1 MTDPRMTLAELIE
14 KGGDAD
20 FLKDV
25 LAFSLQRL
33 MDLEAEAACGAGLH
47 ARTPERVNSRNGYRE
62 RPLETRVGRIDL
74 QVPKLRKGSY
84 FPSFL
89 EPRRTVEKALTA
101 VIQEAYIQGIST
113 RSVNNLVQA
122 MGMTGI
128 WKSAVS
134 RLCEEIDQRVTAFLT
149 RPIEGEWPYL
159 WLDATDLKVREA
171 GHIVSVAVI
180 IAVAVNTDGRREVL
194 GTAVGLSEAEVFWT
208 GFLRTLTRRGLR
220 GVKLVIS
227 DCHEGIK
234 AAAAKCLQA
243 SWQRCRVHFMR
254 NALSHVSDKD
264 QRPMVA
270 AMIRTVFAQ
279 GDAKAAS
286 EQWRKVADSLRPKF
300 RKLAELMDGAEADL
314 LAFMAFPKQH
324 WAKLYSTNPIE
335 RLNGEV
341 KRRTDVVG
349 IFPNEEAI
357 LRLVGAILMEQ
368 TDEWAIQRRYMTLET
383 IVPLSDD
390 PNALPA
396 LAAA

>member
-1 MTDPRMTLAELIE
+1 MTDSRVALAELIE

-20 FLKDV
+20 FLKDL
-25 LAFSLQRL
+25 LAHSLQRL
-33 MDLEAEAACGAGLH
+33 MDMEAEAACGAGMH
-47 ARTPERVNSRNGYRE
+47 VRTPDRVNSRNGYRE
-62 RPLETRVGRIDL
+62 RPLDTRVGRIEL

-89 EPRRTVEKALTA
+89 EPRRTVEKALIA

-113 RSVNNLVQA
+113 RSVDNLVQA
-122 MGMTGI
+122 LGMTGI
-128 WKSAVS
+128 SKSQVS
-134 RLCEEIDQRVTAFLT
+134 RLCSEIDERVTAFLN
-149 RPIEGEWPYL
+149 RPIEGLWPYL
-159 WLDATDLKVREA
+159 WLDATYIKVREA

-194 GTAVGLSEAEVFWT
+194 GMAVGTSEAEVFWT

-220 GVKLVIS
+220 GVQLVIS

-234 AAAAKCLQA
+234 AAAAKTLQA
-243 SWQRCRVHFMR
+243 SWQRCRVHWMR

-279 GDAKAAS
+279 GNAKAAS
-286 EQWRKVADSLRPKF
+286 EQWRKVADNLRPKF
-300 RKLAELMDGAEADL
+300 RKLAELMDGAETDV
-314 LAFMAFPKQH
+314 LAFMAFPKEH
-324 WAKLYSTNPIE
+324 WIKIYSTNPIE
-335 RLNGEV
+335 RVNDEV

-349 IFPNEEAI
+349 IFPNEAAI

-368 TDEWAIQRRYMTLET
+368 NDEWAIQRRYMTLET
-383 IVPLSDD
+383 LACLSDNPD
-390 PNALPA
+390 ALPA
-396 LAAA
+396 IAAA

>member
-1 MTDPRMTLAELIE
+1 MTDSRMALAELIE

-25 LAFSLQRL
+25 LAYSLQRL
-33 MDLEAEAACGAGLH
+33 MDIETEAACGAGLN
-47 ARTPERVNSRNGYRE
+47 ARTAERVNSRNGYRE

-113 RSVNNLVQA
+113 RSVDNLVQA

-128 WKSAVS
+128 SKSQVS
-134 RLCEEIDQRVTAFLT
+134 RLCGEIDERVTDFLN

-159 WLDATDLKVREA
+159 WLDATYIKAREA
-171 GHIVSVAVI
+171 GHIISVAVI
-180 IAVAVNTDGRREVL
+180 IAVAVNTDGQRVVL
-194 GTAVGLSEAEVFWT
+194 GMSICLSEAEVFWT
-208 GFLRTLTRRGLR
+208 GFLRSLIRRGMR

-234 AAAAKCLQA
+234 AAAAKTLQA
-243 SWQRCRVHFMR
+243 SWQRCRVHWMR
-254 NALSHVSDKD
+254 NALSHVTNKD

-286 EQWRKVADSLRPKF
+286 EQWRKVADDLRPKF
-300 RKLAELMDGAEADL
+300 PKLAKLMDGAENDV
-314 LAFMAFPKQH
+314 LAFMAFPKEH
-324 WAKLYSTNPIE
+324 WAKIYSTNLIE
-335 RLNGEV
+335 RLNREV

-349 IFPNEEAI
+349 IFPNEAAT
-357 LRLVGAILMEQ
+357 LRLVGAILLEQ

-383 IVPLSDD
+383 IVPLSDNPD
-390 PNALPA
+390 ALSA
-396 LAAA
+396 IAAV

>member
-1 MTDPRMTLAELIE
+1 MTDPRMAFAELIE

-33 MDLEAEAACGAGLH
+33 MDLEVEAACGAGLH
-47 ARTPERVNSRNGYRE
+47 ARSSDRVNSRNGYRE
-62 RPLETRVGRIDL
+62 RSLETRVGQIDL
-74 QVPKLRKGSY
+74 QIPKLRKGSY

-113 RSVNNLVQA
+113 RSVDSLVQA

-128 WKSAVS
+128 SKSAVS
-134 RLCEEIDQRVTAFLT
+134 RLCQDIDERVTAFRT

-159 WLDATDLKVREA
+159 WLDATYIKVREA

-194 GTAVGLSEAEVFWT
+194 GMAVGLSEAEVFWT
-208 GFLRTLTRRGLR
+208 NFLRSLLKRGLR

-227 DCHEGIK
+227 DSHEGIK
-234 AAAAKCLQA
+234 AASAKTLQA

-254 NALSHVSDKD
+254 NALAHVSDKD

-270 AMIRTVFAQ
+270 AMIRTAFAQ

-286 EQWRKVADSLRPKF
+286 EQWRKVADGLRPKF
-300 RKLAELMDGAEADL
+300 RKLAELMDSAETDV
-314 LAFMAFPKQH
+314 LAFAAFPKQH
-324 WAKLYSTNPIE
+324 WPKIYSTNPIE

-341 KRRTDVVG
+341 KHRTDVVG
-349 IFPNEEAI
+349 IFPNEQAI
-357 LRLVGAILMEQ
+357 FRLVGAILLEQ
-368 TDEWAIQRRYMTLET
+368 TEEWTIQRRYMTLET
-383 IVPLSDD
+383 LTPLSDD
-390 PNALPA
+390 PDARPALPA
-396 LAAA
+396 A

>member
-1 MTDPRMTLAELIE
+1 MTDPRIAFAELIE

-33 MDLEAEAACGAGLH
+33 MDMEAEAACGAGLH
-47 ARTPERVNSRNGYRE
+47 ARSDDRVNSRNGYRE
-62 RPLETRVGRIDL
+62 RPLDTRVGRIEL
-74 QVPKLRKGSY
+74 HVPKLRKGSY

-89 EPRRTVEKALTA
+89 EPRRTVEKALVA
-101 VIQEAYIQGIST
+101 VIQEAYVQGIST
-113 RSVNNLVQA
+113 RSVDNLVQA

-128 WKSAVS
+128 SRSQVS
-134 RLCEEIDQRVTAFLT
+134 RLCADIDVRVGAFLN

-159 WLDATDLKVREA
+159 WLDATYIKVREA

-194 GTAVGLSEAEVFWT
+194 GMAIGMSEAEVFWT

-234 AAAAKCLQA
+234 AAAAKTLQA

-270 AMIRTVFAQ
+270 AMIRTAFAQ

-286 EQWRKVADSLRPKF
+286 EQWRKVSDNLRPKF
-300 RKLAELMDGAEADL
+300 RKLAEIMDVSETDV
-314 LAFMAFPKQH
+314 LAFMSFPKEH
-324 WAKLYSTNPIE
+324 WVKIYSTNPIE
-335 RLNGEV
+335 RLNGEI

-349 IFPNEEAI
+349 IFPNEDAI
-357 LRLVGAILMEQ
+357 FRLAGAILLEQ

-383 IVPLSDD
+383 IVSLSDNPD
-390 PNALPA
+390 ALPP
-396 LAAA
+396 LAAV

>member
-1 MTDPRMTLAELIE
+1 
-14 KGGDAD
+14 
-20 FLKDV
+20 
-25 LAFSLQRL
+25 
-33 MDLEAEAACGAGLH
+33 
-47 ARTPERVNSRNGYRE
+47 
-62 RPLETRVGRIDL
+62 
-74 QVPKLRKGSY
+74 
-84 FPSFL
+84 
-89 EPRRTVEKALTA
+89 
-101 VIQEAYIQGIST
+101 
-113 RSVNNLVQA
+113 

-128 WKSAVS
+128 SRSQVS
-134 RLCEEIDQRVTAFLT
+134 RLCADIDVRVGAFLN

-159 WLDATDLKVREA
+159 WLDATYIKVREA

-194 GTAVGLSEAEVFWT
+194 GMAIGMSEAEVFWT

-234 AAAAKCLQA
+234 AAAAKTLQA

-270 AMIRTVFAQ
+270 AMIRTAFAQ

-286 EQWRKVADSLRPKF
+286 EQWRKVSDNLRPKF
-300 RKLAELMDGAEADL
+300 RKLAEIMDVSETDV
-314 LAFMAFPKQH
+314 LAFMSFPKEH
-324 WAKLYSTNPIE
+324 WVKIYSTNPIE
-335 RLNGEV
+335 RLNGEI

-349 IFPNEEAI
+349 IFPNEDAI
-357 LRLVGAILMEQ
+357 FRLAGAILLEQ

-383 IVPLSDD
+383 IVSLSDNPD
-390 PNALPA
+390 ALPP
-396 LAAA
+396 LAAV